1 MMDIGKRLEMFS
13 PGKLSDLLVIYDH
26 LTADGVSMEDLRT
39 WLNERTSQMQKQ
51 VETEKEQI
59 EKLIKKYA
67 VCPDCGAQMQVV
79 PAYGPIKTRFACT
92 KCDLALDSQD
102 PPSRW
107 IYKFMEKEEDKSNVQ
122 QIATEKQT
130 DTAESG
136 NDQKAGAVGNGGKS
150 GEDSGNSA
158 KAKDIE

>member
-1 MMDIGKRLEMFS
+1 MDIEKKLEMFS

-26 LTADGVSMEDLRT
+26 LVACGLSMEDLRV
-39 WLNERTSQMQKQ
+39 WLNERAVQIQKKI
-51 VETEKEQI
+51 ETEKEQI
-59 EKLIKKYA
+59 NKLIKKYA
-67 VCPDCGAQMQVV
+67 ICPDCGALMQLMG
-79 PAYGPIKTRFACT
+79 AYGSIKTRFACT

-107 IYKFMEKEEDKSNVQ
+107 IHKFMEKETEDVQ

-136 NDQKAGAVGNGGKS
+136 DDQETGAGGHRGEVREDGGSVKTKNI
-150 GEDSGNSA
+150 G
-158 KAKDIE
+158 

>member
-1 MMDIGKRLEMFS
+1 MMDIEKKLEMFS

-26 LTADGVSMEDLRT
+26 LLAGGLSMEDLRA
-39 WLNERTSQMQKQ
+39 WLNERTLQAQKQ
-51 VETEKEQI
+51 VETEKEQV
-59 EKLIKKYA
+59 EKLIKKHA
-67 VCPDCGAQMQVV
+67 ICPDCGAEMQVM

-92 KCDLALDSQD
+92 QCDLALDSQE

-122 QIATEKQT
+122 QIATEKQA

-136 NDQKAGAVGNGGKS
+136 DDQETGTVGNSGKAGEDNGV
-150 GEDSGNSA
+150 SA
-158 KAKDIE
+158 KAKGLG

>member
-1 MMDIGKRLEMFS
+1 MMEIEKKLEMFS

-26 LTADGVSMEDLRT
+26 LLADGLSMEDLRT
-39 WLNERTSQMQKQ
+39 WLSALTSRMQKQ

-67 VCPDCGAQMQVV
+67 VCPDCGARMQVM
-79 PAYGPIKTRFACT
+79 PAYGLIKTRFACT

-107 IYKFMEKEEDKSNVQ
+107 IHKFMEREAENVQ
-122 QIATEKQT
+122 QIATEKQA

-136 NDQKAGAVGNGGKS
+136 NDKETGAVGNGGKS
-150 GEDSGNSA
+150 GEGIGNSA
-158 KAKDIE
+158 KTKDIE